1 MSAFCPHCGCD
12 IEPDA
17 PVRLGESSYDPAT
30 MEFSYRGT
38 VIPLPRA
45 CRTIIATLL
54 KARGHTVRHDAL
66 LNRLGSD
73 AEDGDNLLRN
83 RIAFARRTL
92 RPFGADECIGTVPCE
107 GYRWVS

>member
-38 VIPLPRA
+38 
-45 CRTIIATLL
+45 
-54 KARGHTVRHDAL
+54 DAL